1 MGAPSPRGLPAMT
14 FSSLRR
20 SVARE
25 APDATAAW
33 RAANRAYHEWAADP
47 SGDRYE
53 ALLGAQQRWRELAG
67 GGSPRG
73 GLGSTD

>member
-1 MGAPSPRGLPAMT
+1 MT

-73 GLGSTD
+73 GLRSTD